1 VQPPLRLDPEAVLS
15 GSGLEALQVA
25 AFLSENYTRLMA
37 DDAMD
42 EAAEAA
48 AHLSDSGECNLMWRL
63 H

>member
-1 VQPPLRLDPEAVLS
+1 
-15 GSGLEALQVA
+15 LEALQVA

-48 AHLSDSGECNLMWRL
+48 AHLSDSGESLRGESSML
-63 H
+63 LVF